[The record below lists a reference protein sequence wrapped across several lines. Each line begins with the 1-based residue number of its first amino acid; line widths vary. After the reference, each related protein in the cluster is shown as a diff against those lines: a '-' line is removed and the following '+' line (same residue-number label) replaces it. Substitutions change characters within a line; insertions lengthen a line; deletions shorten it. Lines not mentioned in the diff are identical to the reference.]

1 MPQYHSTLKDKGII
15 QSMSRKGNCLDNS
28 PMENFF
34 GRMKNEIFYGRSW
47 IGVSPDDFAQE
58 LDDYI
63 NWYNCKRIKLSLG
76 GLSPIEYRQH
86 LRCAV

>member
-1 MPQYHSTLKDKGII
+1 MQPVKASIEKRNVLWHSWIG
-15 QSMSRKGNCLDNS
+15 G
-28 PMENFF
+28 FF
-34 GRMKNEIFYGRSW
+34 GRLKNEVFYGRSW

-76 GLSPIEYRQH
+76 GLSPIEYRQR
-86 LRCAV
+86 LGCAV

>member
-1 MPQYHSTLKDKGII
+1 MRKAELTRSISKKG
-15 QSMSRKGNCLDNS
+15 SSPDNAAC
-28 PMENFF
+28 EGFF
-34 GRMKNEIFYGRSW
+34 GILKNEVFYGRSW
-47 IGVSPDDFAQE
+47 IGVSPDDFDQE

-86 LRCAV
+86 LGCTV